1 MGRMKR
7 RASGR
12 VVFAIAAFA
21 VSGRTADAQEQNAD
35 EIAREPSNP
44 TSTLM
49 SLNALYTIHY

>member
-1 MGRMKR
+1 MKR

-21 VSGRTADAQEQNAD
+21 VGGRTADAQEQNAD
-35 EIAREPSNP
+35 EIARELSNP
-44 TSTLM
+44 TSALM